1 MPSDGAS
8 ERRARFGA
16 AARHRLS
23 WRGFTPTLATYT
35 CWLTGTLHGAARWRA
50 AAFVKTR
57 TPPERR
63 APARAGSRE
72 PSFGGCTKGYCYEG
86 SASQTH
92 GRAKS
97 FFYSTSSAFCAASC
111 ACSHAAGSVAAT
123 PRATTSRPSLMTS
136 QYQRPSW
143 PLGIMRNSTFS
154 IFCWVLRPQGE
165 LGHFLP
171 RRTQS
176 TRRRGAPARGPE
188 EKYRPPYPSSRRT
201 ACRPGLDHATIL
213 PFEAKPL
220 ITLTLTLHSKRIDG
234 PVGSA
239 LCRRC
244 GVAQKLIP
252 KRASKKA
259 LMDLHHTQTP
269 AVLDHSRTLTQGD
282 GVPGQRSHAA
292 R

>member
-1 MPSDGAS
+1 M
-8 ERRARFGA
+8 
-16 AARHRLS
+16 
-23 WRGFTPTLATYT
+23 LAYK
-35 CWLTGTLHGAARWRA
+35 TLHGAARWRA

-92 GRAKS
+92 GARQKFLLFNQLRFLRRFMRLLTRSGFRGGNTACNNLAPVLDD
-97 FFYSTSSAFCAASC
+97 FPIPATVLAVGHNAEFNVFHILLGPSA
-111 ACSHAAGSVAAT
+111 
-123 PRATTSRPSLMTS
+123 
-136 QYQRPSW
+136 
-143 PLGIMRNSTFS
+143 RNDY
-154 IFCWVLRPQGE
+154 QGE

-220 ITLTLTLHSKRIDG
+220 ITLTLTLRSKRTDG
-234 PVGSA
+234 PVGFA
-239 LCRRC
+239 LCRGC
-244 GVAQKLIP
+244 GVRSETDSQARVEEGADGP
-252 KRASKKA
+252 
-259 LMDLHHTQTP
+259 TP
-269 AVLDHSRTLTQGD
+269 HADAGC
-282 GVPGQRSHAA
+282 PRSLAHPDAG
-292 R
+292 